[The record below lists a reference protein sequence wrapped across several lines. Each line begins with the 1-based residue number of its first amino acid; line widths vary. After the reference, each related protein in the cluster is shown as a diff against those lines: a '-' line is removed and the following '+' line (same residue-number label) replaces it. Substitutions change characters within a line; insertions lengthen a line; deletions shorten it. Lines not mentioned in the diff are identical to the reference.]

1 MSRTVTRLAVAG
13 GLTAL
18 LGGVLAAAPSQAD
31 SHGSSH
37 APAKHVLLVSVD
49 GLHQSDLAWYVKQHP
64 NSALAALVKGGV
76 DYSAASTP
84 VPSDSFPG
92 MTAQVTGGDPG
103 TTGVYYDDTYNHG
116 LLPAG
121 TTACDG
127 SVPLGAEVDLTEDL
141 DWNKA
146 SIDAGQ
152 GLTGLPNS
160 ILNLTGDASR

>member
-18 LGGVLAAAPSQAD
+18 LGGVLAAAPSQAV
-31 SHGSSH
+31 
-37 APAKHVLLVSVD
+37 APAKNAQKHAAAQHVLLISVD

-64 NSALAALVKGGV
+64 TSALAKLVKGGV

-92 MTAQVTGGDPG
+92 MTAQVTGGNPG
-103 TTGVYYDDTYNHG
+103 TTGVYYDDTYNHA

-121 TTACDG
+121 TTKC
-127 SVPLGAEVDLTEDL
+127 
-141 DWNKA
+141 
-146 SIDAGQ
+146 
-152 GLTGLPNS
+152 
-160 ILNLTGDASR
+160 